1 MGGGGGR
8 EHALGLAAGGR
19 GGAENPGVDPE
30 TDLGIG
36 PVTNPGRSPVT
47 KLEADPGI
55 NLVIDL
61 EINQGLEVG
70 PGLAEGTGP
79 NPSPWKDPSPGIDL
93 NPGTGP
99 KHVKS
104 LLQLKRRSLVQLQ
117 LKRRSLVQR
126 TVTGP
131 SLLAVPIPSLGAD
144 PSLGRMQTESR
155 LVVVQ
160 EQWLNH
166 LKFLF
171 CLHTCNPELIVG
183 VCRV

>member
-1 MGGGGGR
+1 MG
-8 EHALGLAAGGR
+8 
-19 GGAENPGVDPE
+19 

-47 KLEADPGI
+47 KLEADPGTNLVTDPEKNLVTDPEI

-61 EINQGLEVG
+61 EINQGVEVG

-104 LLQLKRRSLVQLQ
+104 LLQ